1 MRKSLF
7 NLMNPRLE
15 KGVEMDTPVFLMLSV
30 VNTLHNRN
38 LATQV
43 NVCVYLRVRKAMQT
57 RVHAFCVSLA
67 CCHKSTRVLHACHV
81 YLIPEMYRI

>member
-30 VNTLHNRN
+30 VNTLQNRN

-43 NVCVYLRVRKAMQT
+43 SVCVYLRV
-57 RVHAFCVSLA
+57 
-67 CCHKSTRVLHACHV
+67 
-81 YLIPEMYRI
+81 